1 VICSYSI
8 LEFIVH
14 AVVQFYVRNHT
25 HTERTGGKLS
35 PEDVITMIEKQIK
48 FEMYY
53 CAKLAFTHQNAKET
67 CAALKIK
74 LKELKQKQ
82 RDVNA
87 QK

>member
-1 VICSYSI
+1 M
-8 LEFIVH
+8 
-14 AVVQFYVRNHT
+14 
-25 HTERTGGKLS
+25 S